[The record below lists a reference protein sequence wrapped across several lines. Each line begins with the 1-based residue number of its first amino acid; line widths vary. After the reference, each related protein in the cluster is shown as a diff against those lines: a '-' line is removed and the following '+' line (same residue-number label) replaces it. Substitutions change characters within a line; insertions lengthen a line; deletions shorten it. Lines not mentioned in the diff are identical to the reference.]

1 MKVDHLAA
9 DVHGHSIR
17 AFTRLKSEASIKR
30 DHRGRVLHWQR
41 NMIEPADGAGLL
53 SPEMGIGA
61 GRARADDRL
70 HKCTT

>member
-41 NMIEPADGAGLL
+41 NVIEPADAAGLL
-53 SPEMGIGA
+53 SPEPGA
-61 GRARADDRL
+61 CRNAADDCL